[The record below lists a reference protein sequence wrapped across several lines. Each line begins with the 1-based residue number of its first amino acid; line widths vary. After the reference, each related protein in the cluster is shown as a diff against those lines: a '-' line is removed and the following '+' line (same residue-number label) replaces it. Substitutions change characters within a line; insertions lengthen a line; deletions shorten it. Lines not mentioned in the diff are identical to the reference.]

1 VSKGDGVAAQGRPSG
16 RTQAG
21 SVVEAGAAA
30 GPGPRDNA
38 GMPRRNDEVAALLGE
53 YAELISITGGDA
65 FRARSYDRAARAIK
79 GHPADVSALGAAGL
93 RQIPGVG
100 KSVADKVTEYLTTGR
115 IQAVEE
121 IRARIPPG
129 VREMI
134 VIPALGPNRALRL
147 HAELGIGSVAELTE
161 AVRAGRLRDL
171 KGFGPKSEE
180 RILRGIE
187 LLGQAGER
195 VLLSTGL
202 EIAEEMV
209 TALREAPGCV
219 RCTYAGSARRMRE
232 TVGDIDILATV
243 QESDTRARTTEPLM
257 AAFVAL
263 PGVAE
268 VAARGDT
275 KTTVRTR
282 RGLQV
287 DLRVVP
293 EDSWGAALQ
302 YFTGS
307 QAHNVRVREI
317 AVRRGLRLSE
327 YGLFGVESGER
338 IASRTEE
345 EVYRALG
352 LDWIPPTLREDGG
365 EVEAALRGELPALI
379 TEAGLRGDL
388 HTHTN
393 LTDGVSSL
401 EDMVAAARERG
412 YEYYAITDHAP
423 DLIMHRMTD
432 EKMLAQREQVRALQD
447 QARPLGEALGEA
459 PAGTP
464 AGLTLLHG
472 TELNIGP
479 DGSVDWPA
487 GFLEGFDVCVASVH
501 SHFGQPRAQ
510 MTRRFIAAAE
520 NPHVNVIG
528 HPLTRIIG
536 RRDPVDVDLD
546 ELFGACA
553 RTGTALEINGSP
565 HRRDLPDEHLRR
577 AKEAGVKFAIDSD
590 AHATSE
596 LAYARYGVGAA
607 QRGWLTPD
615 DVINAW
621 PLDRLR
627 AFLRKGR

>member
-1 VSKGDGVAAQGRPSG
+1 
-16 RTQAG
+16 
-21 SVVEAGAAA
+21 
-30 GPGPRDNA
+30 
-38 GMPRRNDEVAALLGE
+38 MPRPNDEIAALLGE

-65 FRARSYDRAARAIK
+65 FRARSYERAARAIK
-79 GHPADVSALGAAGL
+79 GHPADVTGFSVADL

-100 KSVADKVTEYLTTGR
+100 KSVADKAAEYLTTGS
-115 IQAVEE
+115 IEAVEA
-121 IRARIPPG
+121 IRAEIPAG

-134 VIPALGPNRALRL
+134 AIPALGPARAFQL

-161 AVRAGRLRDL
+161 AVKAGRLRDL

-187 LLGQAGER
+187 LLAQADKR

-202 EIAEEMV
+202 ETAEEMV
-209 TALREAPGCV
+209 AALRAVPGCV
-219 RCTYAGSARRMRE
+219 RCTFAGSARRMRE
-232 TVGDIDILATV
+232 TVGDIDILATIA
-243 QESDTRARTTEPLM
+243 SPTTGPGEGAEVSPAASAPLM

-263 PGVAE
+263 PSVAE
-268 VAARGDT
+268 VIASGDT
-275 KTTVRTR
+275 KTTIRTT

-293 EDSWGAALQ
+293 ERSWGAALQ

-307 QAHNVRVREI
+307 QAHNVRTREI
-317 AVRRGLRLSE
+317 AVRRKLRLSE
-327 YGLFGVESGER
+327 YGLFSVETGDLIVSQ
-338 IASRTEE
+338 TEE
-345 EVYRALG
+345 EIYQALG
-352 LDWIPPTLREDGG
+352 MTWMPPTLREDGG
-365 EVEAALRGELPALI
+365 EIEAALRGDLPSLVA
-379 TEAGLRGDL
+379 ENDLRGDL

-393 LTDGVSSL
+393 LTDGMSSL
-401 EDMVAAARERG
+401 EDMVEAARARG

-432 EKMLAQREQVRALQD
+432 EKMLAQRDQVRAL
-447 QARPLGEALGEA
+447 
-459 PAGTP
+459 AGTGTA
-464 AGLTLLHG
+464 AGMALLHG

-479 DGSVDWPA
+479 DGTVDWPA
-487 GFLEGFDVCVASVH
+487 SFLAGFDLCVASVH
-501 SHFGQPRAQ
+501 SHFGQPRSQ
-510 MTRRFIAAAE
+510 MTKRFIVAAE
-520 NPHVNVIG
+520 NPHVNIIG

-546 ELFGACA
+546 EVFKACA

-577 AKEAGVKFAIDSD
+577 AKEAGVRFAIDSD

-596 LAYARYGVGAA
+596 LANPRYGVGAA

-615 DVINAW
+615 DIINTW
-621 PLDRLR
+621 PLERLR

>member
-1 VSKGDGVAAQGRPSG
+1 MAA
-16 RTQAG
+16 
-21 SVVEAGAAA
+21 
-30 GPGPRDNA
+30 
-38 GMPRRNDEVAALLGE
+38 MPRPNDEVAALLGE

-65 FRARSYDRAARAIK
+65 FRARSYERAARAIR
-79 GHPADVSALGAAGL
+79 GYPGDVAALAPGEL
-93 RQIPGVG
+93 RQIPGIG
-100 KSVADKVTEYLTTGR
+100 KSVADKVTEYLATGS
-115 IQAVEE
+115 IAAVED

-134 VIPALGPNRALRL
+134 AIPALGPARAMQL
-147 HAELGIGSVAELTE
+147 HAELGIGSVAELAE

-187 LLGQAGER
+187 LLAQTGER

-202 EIAEEMV
+202 RVAEEMV
-209 TALREAPGCV
+209 AALSKVDGCV

-232 TVGDIDILATV
+232 TVGDIDILATTPDAATAAAAAV
-243 QESDTRARTTEPLM
+243 PPDDPAPSQALM
-257 AAFVAL
+257 TAFTAL
-263 PGVAE
+263 PE
-268 VAARGDT
+268 VADIVASGPT
-275 KTTVRTR
+275 KTTIRTA

-317 AVRRGLRLSE
+317 AVRLGLRLSE
-327 YGLFGVESGER
+327 YGLFRVETGER

-345 EVYRALG
+345 EIYRALG
-352 LDWIPPTLREDGG
+352 MDWIPPTLREDGG
-365 EVEAALRGELPALI
+365 EVEAARRGELPRLV
-379 TEAGLRGDL
+379 TEQDLRGDL
-388 HTHTN
+388 HTHTD
-393 LTDGVSSL
+393 LTDGASSL
-401 EDMVAAARERG
+401 EDMVAQAQQNG

-432 EKMLAQREQVRALQD
+432 EKMLAQREEVHSLQT
-447 QARPLGEALGEA
+447 RIP
-459 PAGTP
+459 GTP
-464 AGLTLLHG
+464 PALTLLHG

-479 DGSVDWPA
+479 DGTVDWPA
-487 GFLEGFDVCVASVH
+487 SFLDGFDVCVASVH

-510 MTRRFIAAAE
+510 MTRRFITAAE

-528 HPLTRIIG
+528 HPLTRVIG

-546 ELFGACA
+546 ELFQVCA

-590 AHATSE
+590 AHAVSE
-596 LAYARYGVGAA
+596 LGRPRYGAGSA

-615 DVINAW
+615 DVINTW
-621 PLDRLR
+621 PLPRLR
-627 AFLRKGR
+627 DFLRKGRPAQ